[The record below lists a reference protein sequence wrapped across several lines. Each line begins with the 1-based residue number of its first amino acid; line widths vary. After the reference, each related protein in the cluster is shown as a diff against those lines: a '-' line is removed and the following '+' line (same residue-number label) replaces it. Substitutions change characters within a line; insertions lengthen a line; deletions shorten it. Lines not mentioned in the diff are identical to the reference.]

1 MPVQFS
7 ISVLVIPVAVSV
19 MVTQFIGIILG
30 LLCGIKYM
38 QKKLMHSY
46 TRGECN
52 ETYVG
57 SFL

>member
-7 ISVLVIPVAVSV
+7 ISVLVIAVAVSV

-38 QKKLMHSY
+38 QKNLIPNNAFIH
-46 TRGECN
+46 
-52 ETYVG
+52 
-57 SFL
+57 